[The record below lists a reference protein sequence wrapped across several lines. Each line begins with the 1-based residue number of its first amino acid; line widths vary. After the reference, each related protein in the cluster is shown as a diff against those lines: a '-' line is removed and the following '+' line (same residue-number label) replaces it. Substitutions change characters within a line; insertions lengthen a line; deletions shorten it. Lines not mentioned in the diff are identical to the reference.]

1 MCPTCDEVV
10 QIVIPTEYAREMGV
24 QLEFVGTV
32 TQNHVVARTIET
44 GNYAIADHVIETLA
58 NAMDIQVSMFNQKP
72 IHNKNK

>member
-44 GNYAIADHVIETLA
+44 GNYEIADHVVKTLT

>member
-44 GNYAIADHVIETLA
+44 GNYATADHVVKTLA